1 MKRGNE
7 MKKYTLENLDCPM
20 CAAKIE
26 EGVKNLACV
35 LIK

>member
-26 EGVKNLACV
+26 EGAEN
-35 LIK
+35 